1 MTLMGYKSI
10 KKRVYEVLEASCDS
24 DTAGFVFDSCIV
36 GLIALNIAVIILA
49 SVSSFYAKHYAFII
63 LVSAITLVVFSAE
76 YLLRLWTCNLSSDYQ
91 KPVIGRI
98 KWMLTPYAIIDLLA
112 ILPFYLF
119 IIFGVDVTG
128 LIVLRVFRVFKIVR
142 YSDSINN
149 IIAVLKNEK
158 DTLITSYAVLFIVLI
173 VAATIMFQFENAAQ
187 PEAFSS
193 IPASMWWGVIT
204 LATVGYG
211 DITPITPAGKIFGSL
226 IALIG
231 IGIFALPAG
240 ILASGFARQLEK
252 KDEAMEDERVYLC
265 PHCKN
270 EVRMKDLWRKK

>member
-1 MTLMGYKSI
+1 MSLKSRI
-10 KKRVYEVLEASCDS
+10 YEVLEASRERDA
-24 DTAGFVFDSCIV
+24 AGCLFDYFIT
-36 GLIALNIAVIILA
+36 GLIALNIFVIILG
-49 SVSSFYAKHYAFII
+49 S
-63 LVSAITLVVFSAE
+63 VSAIYIRYFDFIIFVSAFTLVVFSAE
-76 YLLRLWTCNLSSDYQ
+76 YLLRLWVCTLSFEY
-91 KPVIGRI
+91 KNPVFGRLN
-98 KWMLTPYAIIDLLA
+98 WMLTPYAVIDLLA
-112 ILPFYLF
+112 VLPFYLF

-128 LIVLRVFRVFKIVR
+128 LVVLRVFRIFKIVR

-158 DTLITSYAVLFIVLI
+158 DTIITTYAVLFIVLI
-173 VAATIMFQFENAAQ
+173 VAATIMYQIENAAQ

-204 LATVGYG
+204 LATIGYG

-226 IALIG
+226 IALLG

-240 ILASGFARQLEK
+240 ILASGFSRQLEEK
-252 KDEAMEDERVYLC
+252 GRAEEEKNVYLC

-270 EVRMKDLWRKK
+270 EVTMKDLWKKEK